1 MICCESGN
9 SRHNG
14 LCFYTAHRIINL
26 RGGNRMDKEKTGK
39 MIKEARVSKGYTQAE
54 LGCLL
59 GVSNKAVSRW
69 EKGESFPDVGVLEN
83 LSVTLDIGIEELITG
98 DDGTKE
104 NAINELI
111 RVVKIQNKQKRRM
124 VIDVILYALY
134 AAFLLILAY
143 YASFFTEFGYS
154 YKFAYFL
161 AIVTVLMLFVSNGKK
176 RLGDNSE
183 LRQKAIFP
191 ALALFSMIY
200 ATTLMF
206 ITLSVVGKG
215 RTPFGMELAKVGPF
229 LDYQLLAV
237 FIINFAIAF
246 ITIFMSI
253 KNGKSIPVAPF
264 IALPAVN
271 LALQYRSML
280 YNMESLTH
288 AIGWVK
294 VITLTIYALLFMALV
309 VFKANNM
316 RNMVIRHKENGA
328 L

>member
-1 MICCESGN
+1 
-9 SRHNG
+9 
-14 LCFYTAHRIINL
+14 
-26 RGGNRMDKEKTGK
+26 MDKEKTGQ
-39 MIKEARVSKGYTQAE
+39 MIKEARTKKGYTQSE
-54 LGCLL
+54 LGDIL

-134 AAFLLILAY
+134 AAFLLFQGFHALFYMMI
-143 YASFFTEFGYS
+143 EYS
-154 YKFAYFL
+154 YKLVYFL
-161 AIVTVLMLFVSNGKK
+161 AIAMVLMLFVSNGKK

-183 LRQKAIFP
+183 LKQKAIFP

-200 ATTLMF
+200 ATVLMF
-206 ITLSVVGKG
+206 LTLSVIGKG
-215 RTPFGMELAKVGPF
+215 KTPFGMEQAQVGPF
-229 LDYQLLAV
+229 LNYQLLAV
-237 FIINFAIAF
+237 FIINFAITF

-271 LALQYRSML
+271 LALQYRSTL

-294 VITLTIYALLFMALV
+294 VITLTIYALLFMALI
-309 VFKANNM
+309 VFYLNN
-316 RNMVIRHKENGA
+316 RINKVIRHKENGSH
-328 L
+328 

>member
-1 MICCESGN
+1 
-9 SRHNG
+9 
-14 LCFYTAHRIINL
+14 
-26 RGGNRMDKEKTGK
+26 MDKEKTGQ
-39 MIKEARVSKGYTQAE
+39 MIKEARTKKGYTQSE
-54 LGCLL
+54 LGDIL

-83 LSVTLDIGIEELITG
+83 LSVTLDIGIEKLITG

-124 VIDVILYALY
+124 VIDVVLYALY

-143 YASFFTEFGYS
+143 YASLFTEFGYS
-154 YKFAYFL
+154 YKFVYLLTIAM
-161 AIVTVLMLFVSNGKK
+161 VLMLYVSNGRK
-176 RLGDNSE
+176 RLGENSE
-183 LRQKAIFP
+183 LKQKAIFP

-200 ATTLMF
+200 ATVLMF
-206 ITLSVVGKG
+206 LTLSVIRKGK
-215 RTPFGMELAKVGPF
+215 TPFGMEQAQVGPF
-229 LDYQLLAV
+229 LNYQLLAV
-237 FIINFAIAF
+237 FIINFAITF

-271 LALQYRSML
+271 LALQYRSTL
-280 YNMESLTH
+280 YNVVSLTH

-294 VITLTIYALLFMALV
+294 VMTITIYALLFMALV
-309 VFKANNM
+309 VFYLNN
-316 RNMVIRHKENGA
+316 RINKVIRHKENGSH
-328 L
+328 

>member
-1 MICCESGN
+1 M
-9 SRHNG
+9 R
-14 LCFYTAHRIINL
+14 L
-26 RGGNRMDKEKTGK
+26 RGGDCMDKEKTGQ
-39 MIKEARVSKGYTQAE
+39 MIKEARTKKGYTQSE
-54 LGCLL
+54 LGDIL

-83 LSVTLDIGIEELITG
+83 LSVTLDIGIEELIIG

-124 VIDVILYALY
+124 VIDVVLYALY

-143 YASFFTEFGYS
+143 YAFLFTEFGYS

-161 AIVTVLMLFVSNGKK
+161 AIVTVLMLFVSNGRK
-176 RLGDNSE
+176 RLGENSE
-183 LRQKAIFP
+183 LKQKAIFP

-200 ATTLMF
+200 ATVLMF
-206 ITLSVVGKG
+206 LTLSVIGKG
-215 RTPFGMELAKVGPF
+215 KTPFGMEQAQVGPF

-288 AIGWVK
+288 AIGWVT
-294 VITLTIYALLFMALV
+294 VITITIYALLFMALV
-309 VFKANNM
+309 VFYLNN
-316 RNMVIRHKENGA
+316 RINKVIRHKENGSH
-328 L
+328 

>member
-1 MICCESGN
+1 M
-9 SRHNG
+9 R
-14 LCFYTAHRIINL
+14 L
-26 RGGNRMDKEKTGK
+26 RGGDCMDKEKTGQ
-39 MIKEARVSKGYTQAE
+39 MIKEARTKKGYTQSE
-54 LGCLL
+54 LGDIL

-124 VIDVILYALY
+124 VIDVVLYALY
-134 AAFLLILAY
+134 AAFLLFQGFHALFYMMI
-143 YASFFTEFGYS
+143 EYS
-154 YKFAYFL
+154 YKLVYFL
-161 AIVTVLMLFVSNGKK
+161 AIAMVLMLFVSNGRK
-176 RLGDNSE
+176 RLGENSE
-183 LRQKAIFP
+183 LKQKAIFP

-200 ATTLMF
+200 ATVLMF
-206 ITLSVVGKG
+206 LTLSVIGKG
-215 RTPFGMELAKVGPF
+215 RTPFGMEQAKVGPF
-229 LDYQLLAV
+229 LNYQLLTV

-280 YNMESLTH
+280 YNTESFANALD
-288 AIGWVK
+288 WVT
-294 VITLTIYALLFMALV
+294 VITITLYALLFMALI
-309 VFKANNM
+309 VFYLNN
-316 RNMVIRHKENGA
+316 RINKVIKHKENGSH
-328 L
+328 

>member
-1 MICCESGN
+1 
-9 SRHNG
+9 
-14 LCFYTAHRIINL
+14 
-26 RGGNRMDKEKTGK
+26 
-39 MIKEARVSKGYTQAE
+39 
-54 LGCLL
+54 
-59 GVSNKAVSRW
+59 
-69 EKGESFPDVGVLEN
+69 
-83 LSVTLDIGIEELITG
+83 
-98 DDGTKE
+98 
-104 NAINELI
+104 
-111 RVVKIQNKQKRRM
+111 
-124 VIDVILYALY
+124 
-134 AAFLLILAY
+134 
-143 YASFFTEFGYS
+143 
-154 YKFAYFL
+154 
-161 AIVTVLMLFVSNGKK
+161 MLFVSNGKK

-288 AIGWVK
+288 AIGWVT
-294 VITLTIYALLFMALV
+294 VITITIYALLFMALIV
-309 VFKANNM
+309 IYLNN
-316 RNMVIRHKENGA
+316 RINKVIRHKENGSH
-328 L
+328 

>member
-1 MICCESGN
+1 
-9 SRHNG
+9 
-14 LCFYTAHRIINL
+14 
-26 RGGNRMDKEKTGK
+26 MDKEKTGQ

-143 YASFFTEFGYS
+143 YASLFTEFGYS

-200 ATTLMF
+200 TTVLMF
-206 ITLSVVGKG
+206 ITLSVIGKG
-215 RTPFGMELAKVGPF
+215 KTPFGMEQAKVGPF

-253 KNGKSIPVAPF
+253 KNGKCIPVAPF
-264 IALPAVN
+264 IALPAIN

-280 YNMESLTH
+280 YNMESFEH
-288 AIGWVK
+288 AMDWVT
-294 VITLTIYALLFMALV
+294 VITITFYALLFMALV
-309 VFKANNM
+309 VRKANDM
-316 RNMVIRHKENGA
+316 RIKAIQKKENGSH
-328 L
+328 